1 MKKTR
6 ELHHLSTSE
15 IQGKKSS
22 QYENSALFFIIGVV
36 ALFLFVVVYLFIQ

>member
-1 MKKTR
+1 MKKNN
-6 ELHHLSTSE
+6 ELLQISAPE